1 MPLQIVPITSA
12 TPQVIQATEAKT
24 YDTWFLKDFHL
35 YSTTDRTFNA
45 KVLWTLGKLNDD
57 GTSEL
62 SNRTG
67 FCYIENLL
75 SETALTDNPEIAA
88 VLTPFLSALEAIS
101 KRKNAIN

>member
-1 MPLQIVPITSA
+1 MSVQIVPITSA

-35 YSTTDRTFNA
+35 YSTVDRTFNA
-45 KVLWTLGKLNDD
+45 KVLWTLGKLNSD

-62 SNRTG
+62 SNKTG
-67 FCYIENLL
+67 FCFIENLL
-75 SETALTDNPEIAA
+75 SDTALAENPEIAS

-101 KRKNAIN
+101 KRKNAIS